1 MRFYTSGKA
10 KQSGAEGG
18 IWTPTP
24 VSSGLA
30 PQTSASADSATSAF
44 HRIVRIWFNQNYL
57 LILSLHHKKS
67 NIFNN
72 KRLLIFEYLTASF
85 MNNLTFMYSKNTFFD
100 Y

>member
-1 MRFYTSGKA
+1 MRFYTAGKA

-44 HRIVRIWFNQNYL
+44 HRIVRI
-57 LILSLHHKKS
+57 
-67 NIFNN
+67 
-72 KRLLIFEYLTASF
+72 
-85 MNNLTFMYSKNTFFD
+85 
-100 Y
+100 